1 MGYKEVIMIKSMTGF
16 GRGEATVD
24 GRDILIEIKSV
35 NHRYFEFNCRT
46 TRGYS
51 FLEEKLKS
59 HIKERVKRGK
69 VDVFVTLSQKED
81 TEAVVKINESLA
93 SGYISALKKLSTDY
107 GIKDDISVSTIAGFS
122 DILQVHKTPE
132 DEEEVWNAVKTV
144 ADTAIENFLAMRE
157 NEGLKL
163 KEDILS
169 RAEKILSIVE
179 EIEVRSPQRVQ
190 EYEAR
195 LKEKIEE
202 LLGNAEYD
210 PQRVLTEVAIFGD
223 KVAVDEET
231 VRLKSH
237 FDQLK
242 NLLESGDEVG
252 RKIDFII
259 QEMNREANTI
269 GSKANDSD
277 LAHKVVEIK
286 AEIEKIREQI
296 QNIE

>member
-1 MGYKEVIMIKSMTGF
+1 MVRSMTGF

-24 GRDILIEIKSV
+24 GRDIVVEIKSV

-59 HIKERVKRGK
+59 YIKDSVKRGK
-69 VDVFVTLSQKED
+69 IDVYVSLTQKED
-81 TEAVVKINESLA
+81 TESVVKINESLA
-93 SGYISALKKLSTDY
+93 QGYINALKELSQEY
-107 GIKDDISVSTIAGFS
+107 GIKDDISVSTVSAYS
-122 DILQVHKTPE
+122 DIFQVRKAPE
-132 DEEEVWNAVKTV
+132 DEEEVWNAVKPV
-144 ADTAIENFLAMRE
+144 LDSALKNFISMRE
-157 NEGLKL
+157 TEGEKM
-163 KEDILS
+163 KADVMD
-169 RAEKILSIVE
+169 RAERILSIVS
-179 EIEVRSPQRVQ
+179 EIELRSPERVK

-195 LKEKIEE
+195 LKEKIQE
-202 LLGNAEYD
+202 LLGSAEYD
-210 PQRVLTEVAIFGD
+210 EQRIITEVAIFGD

-231 VRLKSH
+231 VRLRSH

-242 NLLESGDEVG
+242 VLMNGDGEVG
-252 RKIDFII
+252 RKLDFII

-277 LAHKVVEIK
+277 LAHKVVDIK

-296 QNIE
+296 QNLE

>member
-1 MGYKEVIMIKSMTGF
+1 MVRSMTGF

-24 GRDILIEIKSV
+24 GRDIVVEIKSV

-59 HIKERVKRGK
+59 YIKDSVKRGK
-69 VDVFVTLSQKED
+69 IDVYVSLTQKED
-81 TEAVVKINESLA
+81 TELVVKINESLA
-93 SGYISALKKLSTDY
+93 QGYINALKKLSQEY
-107 GIKDDISVSTIAGFS
+107 GIKDDISVSTVSAYS
-122 DILQVHKTPE
+122 DIFQVRKAPE
-132 DEEEVWNAVKTV
+132 DEEEVWNAVKPV
-144 ADTAIENFLAMRE
+144 LDSALKNFISMRE
-157 NEGLKL
+157 TEGEKM
-163 KEDILS
+163 KADVMD
-169 RAEKILSIVE
+169 RAERILSIVS
-179 EIEVRSPQRVQ
+179 EIELRSPERVK

-195 LKEKIEE
+195 LKEKIQE
-202 LLGNAEYD
+202 LLGSAEYD
-210 PQRVLTEVAIFGD
+210 EQRIITEVAIFGD

-231 VRLKSH
+231 VRLRSH

-242 NLLESGDEVG
+242 VLMNGDGEVG
-252 RKIDFII
+252 RKLDFII

-277 LAHKVVEIK
+277 LAHKVVDIK

-296 QNIE
+296 QNLE

>member
-1 MGYKEVIMIKSMTGF
+1 MVRSMTGF

-24 GRDILIEIKSV
+24 SRDIVVEIKSV

-46 TRGYS
+46 TRGYG

-59 HIKERVKRGK
+59 YIKEYVHRGK
-69 VDVFVTLSQKED
+69 IDVFVSLSQKED
-81 TEAVVKINESLA
+81 TESIVKINPSLA
-93 SGYISALKKLSTDY
+93 KGYINALRTLTDEY
-107 GIKDDISVSTIAGFS
+107 GIRDDISVSTVAAYT
-122 DILQVHKTPE
+122 DIFQIRKAPE
-132 DEEEVWNAVKTV
+132 DEEEVWLAVKPV
-144 ADTAIENFLAMRE
+144 LDTALNNFVKMRE
-157 NEGLKL
+157 TEGEKL
-163 KEDILS
+163 KADIMS
-169 RAEKILSIVE
+169 RAETILSIVD
-179 EIEVRSPQRVQ
+179 EIEKRSPERVT

-195 LKEKIEE
+195 LKERIKE
-202 LLGNAEYD
+202 LLGSAEFD
-210 PQRVLTEVAIFGD
+210 EQRVLTEVAIFAD

-231 VRLKSH
+231 VRLRSH

-242 NLLESGDEVG
+242 LLMESDDEIG

-269 GSKANDSD
+269 GSKSNDSD
-277 LAHKVVEIK
+277 LAHKVVDIK